1 MRILHTNMLRGW
13 GGQSNRI
20 LTEALGTRAAGHE
33 VAFAVPHDSVL
44 AKKGREAGLTVFP
57 DYAFKPPAQLWKFIP
72 DLRRLRRDIRA
83 WQPDILHL
91 HGSQDTWLAVIARSL
106 GGPFPILLRTKHNIF
121 DWKKHASNRWLYGQV
136 DAYESISSFIDRQV
150 AEYPGLGDKPRA
162 CIPSVPDVEEISRY
176 TRVTDPA
183 ERTARRAELMPG
195 VPADCFLWGSTGR
208 LRWEK
213 GFDVLLP
220 AFAEL
225 RRAQPNAHLVI
236 AGDGS
241 DKSSLEAQ
249 ATQLGLGQSVHFLG
263 FRKDVPAILSVLDG
277 YVLASRSEGL
287 GTAILEA
294 LAAGLPVVATN
305 VGGIPDSVHHER
317 TGLLVPNEN
326 PKELAAAMH
335 RLMEDDSLR
344 NQLGIDARKLVLEVF
359 TAEKLTADTV
369 AYYER
374 LVQKG
379 ARASL
384 PANEKL

>member
-44 AKKGREAGLTVFP
+44 AAKGREAGLTVFP
-57 DYAFKPPAQLWKFIP
+57 DYQFKPPAQFWRFLP
-72 DLRRLRRDIRA
+72 DLIRLRRDIRA

-91 HGSQDTWLAVIARSL
+91 HGSQDTWLAVVARSL

-121 DWKKHASNRWLYGQV
+121 EWKRHASNRWLYGQV
-136 DAYESISSFIDRQV
+136 DAYESISSFIDIQV
-150 AEYPGLGDKPRA
+150 AEYPGLAAKPRA
-162 CIPSVPDVEEISRY
+162 CIPSVPDVTEISKY

-225 RRAQPNAHLVI
+225 RRTHPRAFLVI
-236 AGDGS
+236 GGDGS
-241 DKSSLEAQ
+241 DRAALEAQ
-249 ATQLGLGQSVHFLG
+249 AASLGLREHVKFLG

-294 LAAGLPVVATN
+294 LAAGLPGVATE
-305 VGGIPDSVHHER
+305 VGGIPDSVRHEK

-326 PKELAAAMH
+326 PTAIAAAMA
-335 RLMEDDSLR
+335 RLMDDEGLR
-344 NQLGIDARKLVLEVF
+344 ERLGAAAWKMVREEF
-359 TAEKLTADTV
+359 TAEKLAADTV

-374 LVQKG
+374 LVGK
-379 ARASL
+379 R
-384 PANEKL
+384 

>member
-33 VAFAVPHDSVL
+33 VAFAVPHGSVL
-44 AKKGREAGLTVFP
+44 AQKARAEGFTVFP
-57 DYAFKPPAQLWKFIP
+57 GYHFRPPAQLWRFLP
-72 DLRRLRRDIRA
+72 DLRRFRRDVRA

-91 HGSQDTWLAVIARSL
+91 HGSQDTWLAVLARSL

-121 DWKKHASNRWLYGQV
+121 EWRRHGPNRWLYGQV

-150 AEYPGLGDKPRA
+150 ADYPGLGAKPRA
-162 CIPSVPDVEEISRY
+162 CIPSVPDTEEIARY
-176 TRVTDPA
+176 TLVTDPV
-183 ERTARRAELMPG
+183 ERATRRAELLPG
-195 VPADCFLWGSTGR
+195 VPPDCFLWGSTGR

-225 RRAQPNAHLVI
+225 RRTHSGAVLVI

-241 DKSSLEAQ
+241 DRAALEAQ
-249 ATQLGLGQSVHFLG
+249 AAALGLGEAVRLLG

-294 LAAGLPVVATN
+294 LAAGLPTVATE
-305 VGGIPDSVHHER
+305 VGGIPDSVRHER

-326 PKELAAAMH
+326 PQAIAQAMGRLMGDGPLRERLGAAARQM
-335 RLMEDDSLR
+335 
-344 NQLGIDARKLVLEVF
+344 VLEEF
-359 TAEKLTADTV
+359 TAERLAADTV
-369 AYYER
+369 AFYAR
-374 LVQKG
+374 LLAG
-379 ARASL
+379 R
-384 PANEKL
+384 